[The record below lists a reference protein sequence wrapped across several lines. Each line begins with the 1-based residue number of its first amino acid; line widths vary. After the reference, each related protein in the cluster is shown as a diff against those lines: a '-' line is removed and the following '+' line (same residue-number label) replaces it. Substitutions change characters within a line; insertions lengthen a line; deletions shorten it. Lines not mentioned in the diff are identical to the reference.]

1 MKSSTLQII
10 EFQPLYQP
18 DFYRLNLAWIKKY
31 FVVEDIDRNLLEH
44 PQEEIIDKG
53 GSIFLAQIDGAIV
66 GTAAMLSLEEGV
78 YELSKMSVDET
89 LQGRGVGRLLLN
101 AAIDWTRQQKAREV
115 VLETNTILKPAIHL
129 YESVGFEAFE
139 DEHLSN
145 YARVN
150 VKMRM
155 RLAESTCGIGD

>member
-10 EFQPLYQP
+10 EFQPQYQP
-18 DFYRLNLAWIKKY
+18 DFYRLNMAWIEKY
-31 FVVEDIDRNLLEH
+31 FVVEEIDRDLLEH
-44 PQEEIIDKG
+44 PQQEIIDKG

-66 GTAAMLSLEEGV
+66 GTAAMVPLEEGI

-89 LQGRGVGRLLLN
+89 LQGRGVGRALLN
-101 AAIDWTRQQKAREV
+101 AAIEWTRQQKAREV

-129 YESVGFEAFE
+129 YESVGFESFE

-145 YARVN
+145 YSRVN
-150 VKMRM
+150 HKMRL
-155 RLAESTCGIGD
+155 RLI